1 MSFNPKTVSW
11 VNSTQGTDQNG
22 NTVPWDATTDLA
34 AISIEIDSEPVV
46 SVPVSLGATSFD
58 LTTLASY
65 QALASGAHI
74 LALAVVTKEGAVS
87 AFAAPDSFS
96 TGVVPL
102 APTAVVVA

>member
-22 NTVPWDATTDLA
+22 NTVPWDATADLA
-34 AISIEIDSEPVV
+34 AIAIEIDAETVL

-65 QALASGAHI
+65 QALAAGSHTLE
-74 LALAVVTKEGAVS
+74 LALVTKEGAVS
-87 AFAAPDSFS
+87 AFAAPDTFS
-96 TGVVPL
+96 IGVVPL
-102 APTAVVVA
+102 APTAVTVS